1 MHAERV
7 QPLFPAVARTTLE
20 RAARDA
26 LYLTIGLGT
35 SVLAMALWI
44 SSLALSLSLAL
55 FVIGLPVML
64 FSAIAYRWVTNLDR
78 RNAALVLGAPLAG
91 RYDDHG
97 GEQFL
102 GRLSATLRDRQ
113 TWKDLQWLVVHS
125 VVGLAFGSVAV
136 GLIAQLLG
144 TLTLPLW
151 YWAIPGGVQWS
162 GSSGLWEIDSLWE
175 ALLVAPLALPLAAIT
190 IMLLRVMALGEAR
203 LATALLGAPGATT
216 PWAAAAAAGD
226 VADPARD
233 PGRALPLH
241 IAVASF
247 VGFTCTLVWGLTGGY
262 FWPVWVWLGLAISV
276 ALHAVAVDALRAGGD
291 PVAGFRAKVELC
303 VLIAA
308 ICFAVWALAGGG
320 YLWPVWPVLGMSA
333 ALGLRALFLFR
344 HRLPWVREQALVER
358 VDQLTRTRRGALD
371 VQDSELRRI
380 ERDLHDGAQARLV
393 ALSMQLGRAEAR
405 LEGQPEL
412 ADLVRQA
419 RGEASAAIAELRDL
433 ARGIAPPVLVAR
445 GLEAAVDALGRR
457 AMTAVSVDAHID
469 RRPPAV
475 IETAA
480 YFVVAEALTNVA
492 KHTPDASAHVELG
505 LDAERLLIE
514 VSDDGQGGADPHGGG
529 LTGLRHRVEA
539 LDGTLR
545 VTSPPGGPTTI
556 RAELPCG
563 S

>member
-1 MHAERV
+1 MRAESLP
-7 QPLFPAVARTTLE
+7 PLAPSVARTTLE
-20 RAARDA
+20 RAAFDA
-26 LYLTIGLGT
+26 LYLTRGLGT
-35 SVLAMALWI
+35 SVLALALWI
-44 SSLALSLSLAL
+44 AALSLSVSLAL
-55 FVIGLPVML
+55 FVVGLPVML
-64 FSAIAYRWVTNLDR
+64 FSAMAFRWLAGLDR
-78 RNAALVLGAPLAG
+78 RNAALVLGRPLAG
-91 RYDDHG
+91 RYDDHRRD
-97 GEQFL
+97 QFL
-102 GRLSATLRDRQ
+102 GRLSATLHDRQ
-113 TWKDLQWLVVHS
+113 TWRDLEWLIVHS
-125 VVGLAFGSVAV
+125 VVGLVFGAAAI
-136 GLIAQLLG
+136 GLIAQVLG
-144 TLTLPLW
+144 TVTLPLW
-151 YWAIPGGVQWS
+151 YWAIPGGVQWG

-175 ALLVAPLALPLAAIT
+175 ALVVVPLALPLAAIT
-190 IMLLRVMALGEAR
+190 VMLLRVMALTQAR
-203 LATALLGAPGATT
+203 LASTLLGESGATALWPADATGGAARPR
-216 PWAAAAAAGD
+216 
-226 VADPARD
+226 RD

-241 IAVASF
+241 LAVASF
-247 VGFTCTLVWGLTGGY
+247 AGFTSTLIWGLTGGY
-262 FWPVWVWLGLAISV
+262 FWPMWVWLGLGISV
-276 ALHAVAVDALRAGGD
+276 AFHAVAVQALRAAGD
-291 PVAGFRAKVELC
+291 PVAGFLAKVEFC
-303 VLIAA
+303 VVIAG
-308 ICFAVWALAGGG
+308 ICFAVWALSGGG
-320 YLWPVWPVLGMSA
+320 YLWPVWPVIGMSA

-405 LEGQPEL
+405 LEDHPEL

-445 GLEAAVDALGRR
+445 GLEAAIDALGRR
-457 AMTAVSVDAHID
+457 AMTAVTVDAGID

-492 KHTPDASAHVELG
+492 KHAPQATAHVELG
-505 LDAERLLIE
+505 LNDERLLIE
-514 VSDDGQGGADPHGGG
+514 VSDDGPGGADPHGGG

-545 VTSPPGGPTTI
+545 VSSPAGGPTII

-563 S
+563 W

>member
-1 MHAERV
+1 MHAESLLPV
-7 QPLFPAVARTTLE
+7 TPAVARTTLE

-26 LYLTIGLGT
+26 RYLTIGLAT
-35 SVLAMALWI
+35 AVLGMALWI
-44 SSLALSLSLAL
+44 AAVSLSLSLAL
-55 FVIGLPVML
+55 FVIGLPVMF
-64 FSAIAYRWVTNLDR
+64 FSAIAFRWVCDLDR
-78 RNAALVLGAPLAG
+78 RNAVTVLGRPLTGVYA
-91 RYDDHG
+91 DHG
-97 GEQFL
+97 GDQFL
-102 GRLSATLRDRQ
+102 TRLAATLRDRQ
-113 TWKDLQWLVVHS
+113 TWKDLEWLVAHS
-125 VVGLAFGSVAV
+125 FVGIAFGSIAL
-136 GLIAQLLG
+136 GLIAQVLG

-190 IMLLRVMALGEAR
+190 IMLLRVMAVGQAR
-203 LATALLGAPGATT
+203 LAAALLGQPGGVVPWPAGATGEPT
-216 PWAAAAAAGD
+216 AVG
-226 VADPARD
+226 D
-233 PGRALPLH
+233 PGRALGLH
-241 IAVASF
+241 IAIAAF
-247 VGFTCTLVWGLTGGY
+247 AGFTCTLVWSLTGGY
-262 FWPVWVWLGLAISV
+262 FWPVWAWLGLAITV
-276 ALHAVAVDALRAGGD
+276 ALHAVTVHAIRATGD
-291 PVAGFRAKVELC
+291 PVAAFRVKVELC
-303 VLIAA
+303 VVIAA
-308 ICFAVWALAGGG
+308 ICFAVWALTGGG
-320 YLWPVWPVLGMSA
+320 YLWPVWPVIGMSVV
-333 ALGLRALFLFR
+333 LGVRALFLFR
-344 HRLPWVREQALVER
+344 NRLPWVREQALVER

-457 AMTAVSVDAHID
+457 AMTAVTVEAQID

-492 KHTPDASAHVELG
+492 KHAPDATAHVALA
-505 LDAERLLIE
+505 LDDERLLIE
-514 VSDDGQGGADPHGGG
+514 VSDDGPGGADPHGGG

-539 LDGTLR
+539 LDGTLL
-545 VTSPPGGPTTI
+545 VTSPAGGPTMI

>member
-1 MHAERV
+1 MHAEGLHATAPV
-7 QPLFPAVARTTLE
+7 VARTTVE
-20 RAARDA
+20 RAGRDA
-26 LYLTIGLGT
+26 LYLTIGLAT
-35 SVLAMALWI
+35 AVLGMALWI
-44 SSLALSLSLAL
+44 AALSLSLAL
-55 FVIGLPVML
+55 FVIGLPVMF
-64 FSAIAYRWVTNLDR
+64 FSAIAFRWVCDLDR
-78 RNAALVLGAPLAG
+78 RNAAIVLGRPLTGVYA
-91 RYDDHG
+91 DHG
-97 GEQFL
+97 GDQFVS
-102 GRLSATLRDRQ
+102 RLSATLRDRQ
-113 TWKDLQWLVVHS
+113 TWKDLEWLVAHS
-125 VVGLAFGSVAV
+125 VVGIAFGALAL
-136 GLIAQLLG
+136 GLIAQVLG

-151 YWAIPGGVQWS
+151 YWAIPGGVRWS

-175 ALLVAPLALPLAAIT
+175 ALLVAPLSLPLAAIT
-190 IMLLRVMALGEAR
+190 IVLLRVMAVGQAR
-203 LATALLGAPGATT
+203 LAAALLGQPGGVAPWRAGV
-216 PWAAAAAAGD
+216 AAER
-226 VADPARD
+226 PARD
-233 PGRALPLH
+233 PGGALPLH
-241 IAVASF
+241 VAIASF
-247 VGFTCTLVWGLTGGY
+247 AGFTCTLVWSLTGGY

-276 ALHAVAVDALRAGGD
+276 ALHAVAVHALRATGD
-291 PVAGFRAKVELC
+291 PIAGFRAKVELC
-303 VLIAA
+303 VVIAA
-308 ICFAVWALAGGG
+308 VCFAVWALAGGG
-320 YLWPVWPVLGMSA
+320 YLWPVWPVIGMSVV
-333 ALGLRALFLFR
+333 LGVRALFLFR
-344 HRLPWVREQALVER
+344 NRLPWVREQALVER

-457 AMTAVSVDAHID
+457 AMTAVTVEAHID

-492 KHTPDASAHVELG
+492 KHAPTATAHVELG
-505 LDAERLLIE
+505 LDDERLLIE
-514 VSDDGQGGADPHGGG
+514 VSDDGPGGADPHGGG

-539 LDGTLR
+539 LDGVLR

>member
-1 MHAERV
+1 MHAEGL
-7 QPLFPAVARTTLE
+7 QPLTPALARTTVE

-35 SVLAMALWI
+35 SILSMALWI
-44 SSLALSLSLAL
+44 AALSLSLSLAL

-64 FSAIAYRWVTNLDR
+64 CSAMAFRWATDLDR
-78 RNAALVLGAPLAG
+78 RNAALVLGRPLTG

-102 GRLSATLRDRQ
+102 TRLSATLRDRQ
-113 TWKDLQWLVVHS
+113 TWRDLQWLIVHS
-125 VVGLAFGSVAV
+125 VVGLAFGAIAI
-136 GLIAQLLG
+136 GLIAQVLG
-144 TLTLPLW
+144 MVTLPFW
-151 YWAIPGGVQWS
+151 YWAIPGGVQWG

-175 ALLVAPLALPLAAIT
+175 ALLVVPVAVPLAVIGL
-190 IMLLRVMALGEAR
+190 MLLRVMALGEAR
-203 LATALLGAPGATT
+203 LAAALLGPPRVAAPWTEDAAPPGA
-216 PWAAAAAAGD
+216 P
-226 VADPARD
+226 DPLRE

-241 IAVASF
+241 VAVAAF
-247 VGFTCTLVWGLTGGY
+247 AGFACTLVWGMTGGY
-262 FWPVWVWLGLAISV
+262 FWPVWVWLGLGISV
-276 ALHAVAVDALRAGGD
+276 ALHAVAVQALRAAGD
-291 PVAGFRAKVELC
+291 PVASFLAKVELC
-303 VLIAA
+303 VVIAA
-308 ICFAVWALAGGG
+308 ICFAVWALSGGG
-320 YLWPVWPVLGMSA
+320 YLWPVWPVLGMSVGLGVN
-333 ALGLRALFLFR
+333 ALVRFR

-405 LEGQPEL
+405 LEDHPEL

-457 AMTAVSVDAHID
+457 AMTAVTVDARIG

-492 KHTPDASAHVELG
+492 KHAPRATAHVTLE
-505 LDAERLLIE
+505 LDADRLLIE
-514 VSDDGQGGADPHGGG
+514 VSDDGPGGADPAGGG

-545 VTSPPGGPTTI
+545 VQSPAGGPTTI

-563 S
+563 W

>member
-1 MHAERV
+1 MHAESLL
-7 QPLFPAVARTTLE
+7 PLTPAVARTTVE
-20 RAARDA
+20 RAGRDA
-26 LYLTIGLGT
+26 LYLTLGLGT
-35 SVLAMALWI
+35 AALGMALWI
-44 SSLALSLSLAL
+44 AALSLSLSLAL

-64 FSAIAYRWVTNLDR
+64 ASAIAFRWLCDLDR
-78 RNAALVLGAPLAG
+78 RSAAIVLGRPLTGA
-91 RYDDHG
+91 YADHG
-97 GEQFL
+97 GDQFL
-102 GRLSATLRDRQ
+102 ARLSATLHDRQ

-125 VVGLAFGSVAV
+125 VVGVAFGSVAL
-136 GLIAQLLG
+136 GLIAQVLG

-162 GSSGLWEIDSLWE
+162 GSSGLWEIDNLWE
-175 ALLVAPLALPLAAIT
+175 ALLVAPLAVPLAAIT
-190 IMLLRVMALGEAR
+190 VMLLRVMASGQAH
-203 LATALLGAPGATT
+203 LASALLGSPTGVAPWSGAADT
-216 PWAAAAAAGD
+216 AA
-226 VADPARD
+226 PMQD

-241 IAVASF
+241 VAIASF
-247 VGFTCTLVWGLTGGY
+247 AGFICTLVWALTGGY
-262 FWPVWVWLGLAISV
+262 FWPVWAWLGLAISV
-276 ALHAVAVDALRAGGD
+276 ALHAVAVHALRATGD

-303 VLIAA
+303 VVIAA

-320 YLWPVWPVLGMSA
+320 YLWPVWPVIGMSV
-333 ALGLRALFLFR
+333 ALALRALFLFR
-344 HRLPWVREQALVER
+344 NRLPWVREQALVER

-457 AMTAVSVDAHID
+457 AMTAVTVEAQID

-492 KHTPDASAHVELG
+492 KHAPDATAHVSLA
-505 LDAERLLIE
+505 LDDERLLIE
-514 VSDDGQGGADPHGGG
+514 VSDDGPGGAVVTGGG

-539 LDGTLR
+539 LDGTLL

-556 RAELPCG
+556 RAELPCE